1 MSRTAGC
8 EFRVAQAL
16 KIAATKVRTET
27 LAKQMVVSR
36 KAKLRGIRRRSG
48 AENSCDE
55 SFGRNFGKTSDGV
68 EEGRLAGCRRS
79 SLRARATTSSTRNTA
94 DAISIW
100 HDPEATGAS
109 AAPLALSERSL
120 PLNI

>member
-1 MSRTAGC
+1 MSRKAGC
-8 EFRVAQAL
+8 GFPRRSGAE
-16 KIAATKVRTET
+16 ISATKVRTET

-79 SLRARATTSSTRNTA
+79 SMLAHATASSARNTA
-94 DAISIW
+94 GAILI
-100 HDPEATGAS
+100 
-109 AAPLALSERSL
+109 
-120 PLNI
+120 